1 MKKQFLLRAGCSV
14 LALAM
19 ALSFSGCNSSNT
31 ESDETS
37 VIEIWEDAD
46 STGSSGEGGG
56 STTTSGG
63 VISGTT
69 SGSSTGNKNQGGSGN
84 SSTVKVDS
92 SEGEKLQPIGNPYG
106 SIPDNVKGTTVK
118 FATWITHDT
127 NVETKDVLKGFTEKT
142 GIKIELVNVP
152 QGGYMSKMVSLIAA
166 GNAPDVFVDNGEF
179 PVSLKIAQPVNNYI
193 NLKDPVWSQ
202 AHLKY
207 GTFNNKA
214 YLVNGENVCWNFVMG
229 MFFNKKVAEENGLK
243 TPYDYRDEGNWNWDT
258 LTQFMKDYSAIPGGH
273 YGGYLGVNTL
283 AKYAGT
289 SMVKYSN
296 GSFSSGIG
304 DSNLTKAFQ
313 VYADIKKNNYM
324 MDSVHHV
331 FLKDGSQG
339 IWFGSSWNMMRSAI
353 NWRDTG
359 EDEVDFNLDD
369 FGFIEA
375 PGPKGGKTYAE
386 QCTRAYGICKGSKN
400 PIGAGYFLRYFLDDA
415 NYNFDTVYKKP
426 AVSKEMITRVKK
438 ANDKNG
444 YYLDATEQAMN
455 LVNEKLYSNTMQELK
470 EIDTA
475 QMSAALS
482 KKSGVAGN
490 AVKKANS
497 QIEDVK

>member
-46 STGSSGEGGG
+46 LTGSSGEGGG
-56 STTTSGG
+56 STTTSGEI
-63 VISGTT
+63 ISGTT
-69 SGSSTGNKNQGGSGN
+69 AGSGNKNQGGSGN

-152 QGGYMSKMVSLIAA
+152 QTGYMSKMVSLIAA

-289 SMVKYSN
+289 SMVKYSS

-331 FLKDGSQG
+331 YLKDGSQG
-339 IWFGSSWNMMRSAI
+339 IFFGSSWNMMRSAI